1 MIQEY
6 KMFNDPYFERARRYV
21 KNEITQEEVDLYS
34 LGKIRKIYGSFEEL
48 LFDNLEYYSRIIR
61 TVLWLYEN
69 TLVHNGKIITKVEK
83 TCYKI
88 PMTATKFYYITMIQ
102 ADFKRDEILYG
113 YPQISYAKG
122 QTFQDFWPELLKVGS
137 FVFNLTFSLEHCE
150 TKSYQV
156 AFEQDATDNDYLSK
170 VVVNSKF
177 IYIDRLI
184 LSHDISNVLKIS
196 ENIIRN
202 WDLVYK
208 FQEDDT
214 VIDSRPNGIS
224 YIGATF
230 SEEVRFLESS
240 ISREQIGDVRE
251 SLKFDMF
258 LSKKMP
264 DIYDNVQEMKAY
276 RESLDNLKLICI
288 SMIQNY
294 RKSFKALRLTPDGN
308 SYSFI
313 VIKKFWN
320 NFRLIEC
327 FFNHSR
333 LVWRRSF
340 VFGKIYKVANY
351 LLNNGYFIYTI
362 SNLEDCIRVAK
373 LDDPEM
379 ILDHFT
385 EYINRTFV
393 DSSYRLELMEKE
405 TEKIVNYMKE
415 ISILDKEQLNQ

>member
-1 MIQEY
+1 MMQEY
-6 KMFNDPYFERARRYV
+6 KMFNDIFFERARKYV
-21 KNEITQEEVDLYS
+21 KNEITQEEVDLHS

-61 TVLWLYEN
+61 TILWLYEN
-69 TLVHNGKIITKVEK
+69 TLVSNGKIITKTEK

-88 PMTATKFYYITMIQ
+88 PMTATKFYYIIMIQ

-122 QTFQDFWPELLKVGS
+122 NNFQELWPELLKIGS
-137 FVFNLTFSLEHCE
+137 FVFNVTFSLEHCE
-150 TKSYQV
+150 TKSYQT
-156 AFEQDATDNDYLSK
+156 AFEQDTTDNDYLSK

-184 LSHDISNVLKIS
+184 LSNDIFKVMKINES
-196 ENIIRN
+196 LIYN
-202 WDLVYK
+202 WELIYK
-208 FQEDDT
+208 FQDEN
-214 VIDSRPNGIS
+214 VIIDSRPNGIS
-224 YIGATF
+224 YVGGAF
-230 SEEVRFLESS
+230 SEEVKFLPNS
-240 ISREQIGDVRE
+240 ISREQIGDINE
-251 SLKFDMF
+251 LLKFDIF

-264 DIYDNVQEMKAY
+264 DIYNNVKSMNEYKD
-276 RESLDNLKLICI
+276 SLDNLKLICI

-294 RKSFKALRLTPDGN
+294 RKSFKALRLTPDGE

-320 NFRLIEC
+320 NFRIIEC
-327 FFNHSR
+327 FFNKSH
-333 LVWRRSF
+333 LVWRRSL

-351 LLNNGYFIYTI
+351 LLSNGYFIYTI
-362 SNLEDCIRVAK
+362 GQLEDCIRVAK

-405 TEKIVNYMKE
+405 TEKIVNYMKQ
-415 ISILDKEQLNQ
+415 ISTINE